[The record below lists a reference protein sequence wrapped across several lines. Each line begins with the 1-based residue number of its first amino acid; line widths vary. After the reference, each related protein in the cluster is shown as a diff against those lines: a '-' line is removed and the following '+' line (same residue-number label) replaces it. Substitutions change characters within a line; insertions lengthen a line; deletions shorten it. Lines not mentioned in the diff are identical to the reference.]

1 VQALRGEKLSAF
13 KAVHAATR
21 GAAQALRLDGEI
33 GRLEPGH
40 MADLCVWDWAHGPVA
55 THRDALARDLH
66 ERLFAWM
73 MLADERALV
82 TTLVAGRTR
91 YKRRN
96 HDSGAEPLGRPKAT
110 VPPRGADAEG
120 V

>member
-1 VQALRGEKLSAF
+1 
-13 KAVHAATR
+13 
-21 GAAQALRLDGEI
+21 
-33 GRLEPGH
+33 
-40 MADLCVWDWAHGPVA
+40 
-55 THRDALARDLH
+55 
-66 ERLFAWM
+66 M